1 MPSQYQTILIACPG
15 NAMTA
20 GPEAIHQLASDLI
33 RLGHNAAVVYFPF
46 SEEFQT
52 PEPYKKYKLPIARY
66 RDIEG
71 ELIIFPEI
79 VTTYALKVQHAQAG
93 IWWMSVNNYTC
104 VRYGNAFRDKLRY
117 LKNMIKG
124 LRPLGGLRSLSHLK
138 HFAQSYYALDFL
150 RSNGISG
157 QLLSDPIPVYTS
169 QAYLDKLPL
178 SLSTASRKNTILY
191 NPHKGKK
198 VLQSLMAHFPD
209 WHFFPLVGFN
219 REELAAQ
226 FLKSKLY
233 IDFGHHPGKDRLPR
247 EAAIH
252 GCCVITGLYGSAGNA
267 LDVNIPPAYKIDS
280 RLPDFFSLFE
290 IQVNLIFNHFEKCS
304 LEFVDYRNTIA
315 QEQIE
320 FDRQIEHAFATQP
333 GNKGH

>member
-1 MPSQYQTILIACPG
+1 MHSLYHTVLIACPG

-20 GPEAIHQLASDLI
+20 GPEAIHQLAADLI

-46 SEEFQT
+46 SSEFQT
-52 PEPYKKYKLPIARY
+52 PEPYRKYGVPIARY

-79 VTTYALKVQHAQAG
+79 VTTYALKVRHAQAG

-104 VRYGNAFRDKLRY
+104 VRYGYAWRDQLRY
-117 LKNMIKG
+117 LKNVAKG
-124 LRPLGGLRSLSHLK
+124 LRPLGGIKALQHLK

-150 RSNGISG
+150 KSNRIMG
-157 QLLSDPIPVYTS
+157 QLLSDPIPFYTS
-169 QAYLDKLPL
+169 EEYLKSLPDRRADAVR
-178 SLSTASRKNTILY
+178 SNTILY

-198 VLQSLMAHFPD
+198 VLESLVARFPD

-219 REELAAQ
+219 REQLAEQ

-252 GCCVITGLYGSAGNA
+252 GCCVITGLYGSAANPR
-267 LDVNIPPAYKIDS
+267 DVNIPSAYKIDPRS
-280 RLPDFFSLFE
+280 PQFIEHFQA
-290 IQVNLIFNHFEKCS
+290 QVTHIFNHFEACAE
-304 LEFVDYRNTIA
+304 EFADYRSTIA

-320 FDRQIEHAFATQP
+320 FDRQIEQAFAKQ
-333 GNKGH
+333 G

>member
-33 RLGHNAAVVYFPF
+33 RLGYSAAVVYFPF

-52 PEPYKKYKLPIARY
+52 PEPYKKYDVPISKY

-79 VTTYALKVQHAQAG
+79 VTTYALKVRHAQAG

-104 VRYGNAFRDKLRY
+104 VRYGYAWRDKLRY
-117 LKNMIKG
+117 LKNVAKG
-124 LRPLGGLRSLSHLK
+124 LRPLGGIKSLAKLK

-150 RSNGISG
+150 KSNGITG
-157 QLLSDPIPVYTS
+157 QLLSDPIPLYTS
-169 QAYLDKLPL
+169 NEYLKSLPHQHA
-178 SLSTASRKNTILY
+178 TAVRNNIILY

-219 REELAAQ
+219 REELATQ

-290 IQVNLIFNHFEKCS
+290 IQVNLIFNHFEECAE
-304 LEFVDYRNTIA
+304 EFADYRKTIA

-320 FDRQIEHAFATQP
+320 FDKQIEEAFSIPPSVRQV
-333 GNKGH
+333 

>member
-1 MPSQYQTILIACPG
+1 MHSLYRTVLIACPG

-46 SEEFQT
+46 SREFQT
-52 PEPYKKYKLPIARY
+52 PEPYKKYSVPIVKY
-66 RDIEG
+66 RDVEG

-79 VTTYALKVQHAQAG
+79 VTTYALKVRHAEAG

-104 VRYGNAFRDKLRY
+104 VRYGYVWRDKLRY
-117 LKNMIKG
+117 LKNLAKG
-124 LRPLGGLRSLSHLK
+124 LRPLGGIKALNKLK

-150 RSNGISG
+150 KSNGITG
-157 QLLSDPIPVYTS
+157 QLLSDPIPLYTS
-169 QAYLDKLPL
+169 NKYLK
-178 SLSTASRKNTILY
+178 SLQHQYANAVRSNIILY

-198 VLQSLMAHFPD
+198 VVQSLVAHFPQ
-209 WHFFPLVGFN
+209 WQFFPLAGFN
-219 REELAAQ
+219 REELAQQ

-252 GCCVITGLYGSAGNA
+252 GCCVITSLYGSAANS
-267 LDVNIPPAYKIDS
+267 LDINIPSTYKIDPCS
-280 RLPDFFSLFE
+280 PHFIEHFQA
-290 IQVNLIFNHFEKCS
+290 QVHLIFNRFEECAK
-304 LEFVDYRNTIA
+304 EFANYRSTIA

-320 FDRQIEHAFATQP
+320 FDRQIEYAFA
-333 GNKGH
+333 KRL

>member
-1 MPSQYQTILIACPG
+1 MHSLYHTVLIACPG

-20 GPEAIHQLASDLI
+20 GPEAIHQLAADLI
-33 RLGHNAAVVYFPF
+33 RMGHNAAVVYFPF
-46 SEEFQT
+46 AEEFQT
-52 PEPYKKYKLPIARY
+52 PEPYKKYGVPIARY
-66 RDIEG
+66 RDVAG
-71 ELIIFPEI
+71 DLIIFPEI

-104 VRYGNAFRDKLRY
+104 VRYGYAWRDKLRY
-117 LKNMIKG
+117 LKNVVKG
-124 LRPLGGLRSLSHLK
+124 LRPLGGIKSLRHLK

-150 RSNGISG
+150 KSNGITG
-157 QLLSDPIPVYTS
+157 QLLSDSIPVYTS
-169 QAYLDKLPL
+169 PAYLDQLPL
-178 SLSTASRKNTILY
+178 LLSTASRSNTILY

-247 EAAIH
+247 EAGIH

-267 LDVNIPPAYKIDS
+267 LDVNIPDAYKIDS
-280 RLPDFFSLFE
+280 RLPDFFMLFE
-290 IQVNLIFNHFEKCS
+290 IQVNLIFSQFEKCS

-320 FDRQIEHAFATQP
+320 FDRQIQHAFAT
-333 GNKGH
+333 

>member
-1 MPSQYQTILIACPG
+1 MHSLYHTVLIACPG

-20 GPEAIHQLASDLI
+20 GPEAIHQLAADLI

-46 SEEFQT
+46 AEEFQT
-52 PEPYKKYKLPIARY
+52 PEPYKKYGVPIARY
-66 RDIEG
+66 RDVAG
-71 ELIIFPEI
+71 DLIIFPEI

-104 VRYGNAFRDKLRY
+104 VRYGYAWRDKLRY
-117 LKNMIKG
+117 LKNVAKG
-124 LRPLGGLRSLSHLK
+124 LRPIGGIKSLRHLK

-150 RSNGISG
+150 RSNGITG
-157 QLLSDPIPVYTS
+157 QLLSDSIPVYTS
-169 QAYLDKLPL
+169 PAYLDQLPL
-178 SLSTASRKNTILY
+178 LLSTASRSNTILY

-198 VLQSLMAHFPD
+198 VLQSLIAHFPE

-219 REELAAQ
+219 REQLAQQ

-247 EAAIH
+247 EAGIH

-267 LDVNIPPAYKIDS
+267 LDVNIPSAYKIDPRS
-280 RLPDFFSLFE
+280 PQFIEHFQA
-290 IQVNLIFNHFEKCS
+290 QVTHIFNHFEACGE
-304 LEFVDYRNTIA
+304 EFTDYRSTIA

-320 FDRQIEHAFATQP
+320 FDLQIELAFA
-333 GNKGH
+333 K